1 MTMSEAVLSRQRPFA
16 DRRAQGGRVIL
27 LGTAFTIG
35 ILLIIPSLFV
45 VAISLTGESY
55 IEFPPSSLSLRWY
68 RAFFEDPQWVQSS
81 LLSLRIALG
90 ATVAATVIGTMAALA
105 FVRGTLP
112 GGEIIRV
119 ISLSPLIVPGIVT
132 AVGTYMV
139 FAPIG
144 LVGNY
149 FGFVIAHT
157 ILAVPYVILVMTA
170 SLEGVEMDIELAAL
184 SCGASRPRAFFE
196 IILPNILPGAISSAV
211 FAFLSSFDEVTIAI
225 FLSSVRQQTLPSKLF
240 ENINYTLTPVIAAAS
255 TIVMVLSFGLMLV
268 AIFLNRRSV
277 GRTEKKPG

>member
-1 MTMSEAVLSRQRPFA
+1 MSEAALPRFRRLA
-16 DRRAQGGRVIL
+16 DGRARGGRVIL

-35 ILLIIPSLFV
+35 MLLIIPSLFV
-45 VAISLTGESY
+45 LAISLTGESY

-68 RAFFEDPQWVQSS
+68 RAFFEDPQWMQSA

-119 ISLSPLIVPGIVT
+119 VSLSPLIVPSIVT
-132 AVGTYMV
+132 AVGMYMI
-139 FAPIG
+139 FAPLG

-157 ILAVPYVILVMTA
+157 ILAVPYVVLVMTA

-184 SCGASRPRAFFE
+184 SCGASRTRAFFE

-255 TIVMVLSFGLMLV
+255 AVVMLLSLGLMLLV
-268 AIFLNRRSV
+268 VVLNRSLT
-277 GRTEKKPG
+277 GRVEKKLG